1 MSQTK
6 TWWEVMGDGR
16 CKIRYMDFMVLFYF
30 IFIIHLGLLYF
41 IETESHYV
49 VLAGLEPTQ

>member
-1 MSQTK
+1 
-6 TWWEVMGDGR
+6 MGDGR
-16 CKIRYMDFMVLFYF
+16 CKIRYMAFMVLFYF